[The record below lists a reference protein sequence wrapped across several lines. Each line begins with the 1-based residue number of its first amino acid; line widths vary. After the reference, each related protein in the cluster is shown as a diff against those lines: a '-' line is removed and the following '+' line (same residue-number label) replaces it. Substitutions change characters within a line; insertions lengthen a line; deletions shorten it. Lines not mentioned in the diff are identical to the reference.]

1 MKRREFLAGGS
12 VAAATWLAAMAGC
25 TTTGP
30 AAADDPAAAN
40 AVARRE
46 IDEDVDE
53 VLARLYRSVKGSR
66 ELLAKARGVL
76 VFPDVKGAGFV
87 IGAEYGRGALRVEGR
102 TLGYFST
109 MGGSFGAQVGAQ
121 SRAIVYAFMTRSSL
135 DRFKRSSGW
144 SVGADATV
152 ALVKMGANGKIDSA
166 TAVNPIEA
174 FVLTN
179 AGLMAGVS
187 LEGSKVSRLD
197 I

>member
-1 MKRREFLAGGS
+1 MKRREFVAGSLAIAG
-12 VAAATWLAAMAGC
+12 WLAASAGC
-25 TTTGP
+25 TTTSGD
-30 AAADDPAAAN
+30 ADPATEN

-46 IDEDVDE
+46 IETRVDE
-53 VLARLYRSVKGSR
+53 TLARLYRTVPGAR
-66 ELLAKARGVL
+66 ELIAKARGVL
-76 VFPDVKGAGFV
+76 VFPEVVGAGFV

-109 MGGSFGAQVGAQ
+109 MGGSFGAQIGAQ

-152 ALVKMGANGKIDSA
+152 AVVKMGANGKIDSS

>member
-1 MKRREFLAGGS
+1 MKRRELLAGGS
-12 VAAATWLAAMAGC
+12 LVVAGWLVASAGC
-25 TTTGP
+25 TTASASADADV
-30 AAADDPAAAN
+30 AAGH

-46 IDEDVDE
+46 IDTRIDE
-53 VLARLYRSVKGSR
+53 TLTRLYRTVPGAR
-66 ELLAKARGVL
+66 ELVARARGVL
-76 VFPDVKGAGFV
+76 VFPEIVGAGFV
-87 IGAEYGRGALRVEGR
+87 IGAEYGRGALRAEGR
-102 TLGYFST
+102 TLGYFTT
-109 MGGSFGAQVGAQ
+109 MGGSFGAQIGAQ

-144 SVGADATV
+144 RVGADATV
-152 ALVKMGANGKIDSA
+152 ALVKMGANGKIDTS

-187 LEGSKVSRLD
+187 LEGSKVARLD

>member
-1 MKRREFLAGGS
+1 MKRREFLAGS
-12 VAAATWLAAMAGC
+12 LATAGWLAASAGC
-25 TTTGP
+25 TTTSGSV
-30 AAADDPAAAN
+30 DTDPATEN

-46 IDEDVDE
+46 IDTGVDE
-53 VLARLYRSVKGSR
+53 TLARLYRTVPGAR
-66 ELLAKARGVL
+66 ELIAKARGVL
-76 VFPDVKGAGFV
+76 VFPEVVGAGFV

-109 MGGSFGAQVGAQ
+109 MGGSFGAQIGAQ

-144 SVGADATV
+144 RAGADATV
-152 ALVKMGANGKIDSA
+152 ALVKMGANGKIDTS

-179 AGLMAGVS
+179 GGLMAGVS